1 MRFVSGEGWL
11 GDRVEEGAGLFD
23 APAALAGFFEVLPA
37 LPADAGRCFDE
48 DGDVR
53 GVGGG
58 QCAGDEGVE
67 GVDSLDNDERRG
79 VILAGR
85 QDRAGADPAVGL
97 ETPDGGFNGVAAA
110 EAVEVVE
117 ESREIDVGRVVSIG
131 VGDRVVVGKVVVGG
145 EITGG
150 ELPREGGFSGS
161 DGAGDGEDCG
171 NVGARMGWL
180 RVGVGDGLGEA
191 VKELGRVLESDPFG
205 VSCGDGAR
213 PIGRIG
219 VDLGV
224 AGLVR
229 EVLHGQR

>member
-11 GDRVEEGAGLFD
+11 GDRVEESAGLFD

-53 GVGGG
+53 GMGGG
-58 QCAGDEGVE
+58 ECTGNERVE

-79 VILAGR
+79 MILARR

-110 EAVEVVE
+110 ETVEVVE
-117 ESREIDVGRVVSIG
+117 ESRQIDVGRVVSIG
-131 VGDRVVVGKVVVGG
+131 VGDRVVVGEVVVGG
-145 EITGG
+145 ENTGG

-161 DGAGDGEDCG
+161 DWAGDGQDCG
-171 NVGARMGWL
+171 GVGARIGWL
-180 RVGVGDGLGEA
+180 RVEVSDGLGEA
-191 VKELGRVLESDPFG
+191 VKELGRVLESDLSG
-205 VSCGDGAR
+205 GSCGGVTR
-213 PIGRIG
+213 PIRRIG